1 MASLLHYGTYKY
13 VVLKDRK
20 LGVGY
25 YLLVGCI
32 LLYTVVEIFVRK
44 GYMEVLELLAK
55 DQRCYT
61 RGS

>member
-13 VVLKDRK
+13 VVEVLKDRK

-44 GYMEVLELLAK
+44 GYMEVGLLELLAL
-55 DQRCYT
+55 DL
-61 RGS
+61 